1 MVQYHAAFKTKAS
14 GTGSKKKATR
24 DKILANFGGFFA
36 RPKLLKD
43 SDKEI
48 RETKRGKG
56 ANVKVKMKG
65 AIFAN
70 VVMKDKK
77 LKKVKITNVLQSPD
91 NRHYASEN
99 VITKGAI
106 IETEAGK
113 AKVTSRP
120 SQHGVVNAV
129 LV

>member
-1 MVQYHAAFKTKAS
+1 MVQYHAAFKTKSS

-43 SDKEI
+43 AEKEI
-48 RETKRGKG
+48 RETVKGKG
-56 ANVKVKMKG
+56 ANTKVKLKG

-70 VVMKDKK
+70 VVQKDGKM
-77 LKKVKITNVLQSPD
+77 KKVKISNVVQSPD
-91 NRHYASEN
+91 NRHYSSEN
-99 VITKGAI
+99 TITKGAI
-106 IETEAGK
+106 IETEIGK